1 MANTPFKIG
10 ARTAMAICIS
20 TMIGTGIFTSL
31 GFQLAEVQNTWS
43 IIILWVLGGV
53 IALIGAFTY
62 AELGTHFQD
71 SGGDYIFLSR
81 VFHPMLGYLY
91 TWVSLTA
98 GFSAPIAISAMAM
111 TAYMS
116 QPLGISATSPWYGI
130 LLIVGLSAVHSFTIK
145 TSGKFQDWSSALKVG
160 FVLLLIVLG
169 FLYAPSGPSGFHF
182 DSSWRSE
189 IFLPGFAVSLI
200 YVSYAYQGWNSA
212 AYIVGEIRNPVRNLP
227 VALIGA
233 TVLVTVVYVLIQ
245 LTMLRHGSV
254 DQLQGQVEVTT
265 IAYTNFLGERGGI
278 WISMFIAL
286 QLVATISGYLWI
298 GSRIIQAMA
307 AEHSQWS
314 VVAPKSKSNIPVR
327 AVWLLAL
334 VSILFTL
341 TSTFE
346 QVLIYAGFL
355 LQLMSS
361 ITILAVFFIR
371 RKEGTFRSPGGRSLQ
386 VFYIVFSVVVL
397 VYTLYERPHE
407 SLIGLGLL
415 VLGVLTYFLK
425 FPSKAEK

>member
-1 MANTPFKIG
+1 
-10 ARTAMAICIS
+10 MAICIS
-20 TMIGTGIFTSL
+20 TMIGTGVFTSL

-43 IIILWVLGGV
+43 IIILWLLGGF

-116 QPLGISATSPWYGI
+116 DPLGIDPGSPWYGI
-130 LLIVGLSAVHSFTIK
+130 VLILGLCLVHSVTIK
-145 TSGKFQDWSSALKVG
+145 TSGKFQDWSSALKVI
-160 FVLLLIVLG
+160 FVVLLIVLG
-169 FLYAPSGPSGFHF
+169 LVFVPTTDSAFLF
-182 DSSWRSE
+182 DSSWREE
-189 IFLPGFAVSLI
+189 IMLPGFAVSLI

-233 TVLVTVVYVLIQ
+233 TVLVTVVYLLMQ
-245 LTMLRHGSV
+245 LMMLKHASF
-254 DQLQGQVEVTT
+254 DQLGGEVEVTT
-265 IAYTNFLGERGGI
+265 ISYTNFLGSGGGY
-278 WISMFIAL
+278 WISLFIAL

-298 GSRIIQAMA
+298 GSRIIRAMA
-307 AEHSQWS
+307 VEHRQWS
-314 VVAPKSKSNIPVR
+314 FVAPQSEAGIPVR
-327 AVWLLAL
+327 AIWLLAT
-334 VSILFTL
+334 VSIVFTL

-361 ITILAVFFIR
+361 LTILTVFFI
-371 RKEGTFRSPGGRSLQ
+371 KHKAGTFRSPGGRSLQ
-386 VFYIVFSVVVL
+386 VFYIVFSIVVL
-397 VYTLYERPHE
+397 IYTFYERPQE
-407 SLIGLGLL
+407 SLIGLALL
-415 VLGVLTYFLK
+415 ALGVVTYFIRTPQRDAK
-425 FPSKAEK
+425 